1 LDIPLTNIIMF
12 GPQGTGKTAITERIL
27 GFPVG
32 VVSTEFGTTRPMV
45 LTTRKAE
52 TIEYKVK
59 GAKDRHFQFKKKSEI
74 MPWVMGQMADTGMAS
89 SSRSIISKERIYV
102 EVSGPACMNRRFIDL
117 PGFEYYDA
125 NGRASRQD
133 ILDLIEKEMT
143 NPNTMVVC
151 VEDSRVEYVNSN
163 LVRAMKEVFG
173 QDFASRPDMAGRF
186 VLAFTKS
193 DLWFSDGEVTKSTF
207 VSRLSSYAEGCG
219 LVPILVGTSVCRL
232 DESLGQDRANG
243 TADFSR
249 MVKDYQHADS
259 RERTLYFEWLST
271 LSLGKGLEECE
282 CLVNKFH
289 GFDNLRRTVDAMVVT
304 RDVANVKLIT
314 QKLVLERDAV
324 EQQIVCLRRRLQA
337 LCGDD
342 GKTTLSE
349 SKKVI
354 KTVLQYLSE
363 LATNEWGSASAIAAM
378 AAGEIEHHGND
389 ALMEEME
396 FFFGARHEKSPPSSN
411 TENPFK
417 GYYNPERAYPV
428 SSSSTVVI
436 LPSDTKTNWQREISE
451 MIKKLKT
458 KQESGSISYLDRRLV
473 NGQLYERALALWSSS
488 VYRLLAPSKEDL
500 THRLPNIMGFDPELR
515 DPTERSDFK
524 KARRFAETFIHRLN
538 PAIHYLCQ
546 KMEFLLLKNFDTAW
560 RVLLRVDESKTFL
573 NAVGGEEFKTEV
585 RLKFEQAVRKR
596 AEIAYDRCSTDLHRE
611 VQKLLPYSDQCAA
624 ATGMAFAYPEAARIV
639 IKTQENYR
647 SIIKE
652 HLAKIQ
658 FVEGLSVSFQK
669 GIEEGIRT
677 VSNYGSID
685 PLFFSGLEIAKCALN
700 PVIAHN
706 FKRVSGQ
713 DKVLREDQDER
724 TLGFVACLYAHFLP
738 RFIATVDSRMR
749 SDIWGCVKDA
759 GLVGELESHMEDSE
773 TIKSTKVK
781 TEKIRHKG
789 RALQERKM
797 HINKILTDLMGIVEI
812 IPSTPH
818 PVCTEGD
825 AGSCDEEYGNNH
837 EGGVSVA
844 GPGEEMYGKQ
854 EAEPDYG
861 YNEPHQVT
869 TAKALPTRTRT
880 RTSGTRTRAR
890 RRYSMM

>member
-12 GPQGTGKTAITERIL
+12 GPQGVGKTAITERIL

-59 GAKDRHFQFKKKSEI
+59 GAKDRHFQFKNKSEI

-151 VEDSRVEYVNSN
+151 VEDSRVDYVNSN
-163 LVRAMKEVFG
+163 LVRAIKEVFG
-173 QDFASRPDMAGRF
+173 KDFASRPDMAGRF
-186 VLAFTKS
+186 VFAFTKS
-193 DLWFSDGEVTKSTF
+193 DLWLSEGEVTKSTF

-219 LVPILVGTSVCRL
+219 LVPILVA
-232 DESLGQDRANG
+232 SLGHDRANG
-243 TADFSR
+243 TAAFSR

-259 RERTLYFEWLST
+259 RERALYFEWLST
-271 LSLGKGLEECE
+271 LSLDKGLEECE
-282 CLVNKFH
+282 CLVNMFH

-304 RDVANVKLIT
+304 RDVANVKRIT

-324 EQQIVCLRRRLQA
+324 EQQIVCLRRRLQD

-349 SKKVI
+349 ANKVI

-363 LATNEWGSASAIAAM
+363 IATNEWGSASAIAAM
-378 AAGEIEHHGND
+378 AVGEIEHHGND

-396 FFFGARHEKSPPSSN
+396 
-411 TENPFK
+411 FK

-436 LPSDTKTNWQREISE
+436 LPSDTKSNWQREISE
-451 MIKKLKT
+451 MVKKLKT

-524 KARRFAETFIHRLN
+524 KARRLAETFIHRLN

-624 ATGMAFAYPEAARIV
+624 ATGMAFAYPEASRTV
-639 IKTQENYR
+639 LKTQENYR

-700 PVIAHN
+700 PVIAN
-706 FKRVSGQ
+706 DFKRVSGQ
-713 DKVLREDQDER
+713 DNVLREDQDER
-724 TLGFVACLYAHFLP
+724 TLGFLACLYAHFLP

-749 SDIWGCVKDA
+749 CDVWACVKDS
-759 GLVGELESHMEDSE
+759 GLVGELESHMGDSE
-773 TIKSTKVK
+773 IIKSAKLK
-781 TEKIRHKG
+781 AEKIRHKG

-797 HINKILTDLMGIVEI
+797 QINKILTDLMGIVEI

-818 PVCTEGD
+818 PAPSRSTGVCTEGNV
-825 AGSCDEEYGNNH
+825 GSYDEEYGNNH
-837 EGGVSVA
+837 EGGISVA

-880 RTSGTRTRAR
+880 RTAGTRTRPR
-890 RRYSMM
+890 RRSSMV